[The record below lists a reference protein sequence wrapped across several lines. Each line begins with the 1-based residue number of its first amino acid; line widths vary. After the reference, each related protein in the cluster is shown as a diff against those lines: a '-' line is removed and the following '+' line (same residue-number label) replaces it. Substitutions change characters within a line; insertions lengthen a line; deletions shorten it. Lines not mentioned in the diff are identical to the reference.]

1 MNNNAKT
8 LCQKALD
15 HYGISP
21 QVDKAIEEM
30 GELTAALLQYKHGR
44 IDKDEVIGE
53 IADVLITTNQMAL
66 AFGYE
71 QVKEEIDYKLSRL
84 NDRMSITEDKP
95 KEFCSTST
103 KDYYYGG

>member
-15 HYGISP
+15 RYGFSH

-30 GELTAALLQYKHGR
+30 GECSTALMQFRHGR
-44 IDKDEVIGE
+44 ADMDSVISE
-53 IADVLITTNQMAL
+53 IADVVITVNQLAV
-66 AFGYE
+66 AFGYDKV
-71 QVKEEIDYKLSRL
+71 QEEIDYKLSRL
-84 NDRMSITEDKP
+84 DRQMSISDDRP